1 MQRKFTHTIH
11 VPGTMAAALN
21 VRWTVPSGC
30 KLVHVSTV
38 ASNATDTTFD
48 IGLTAN
54 PDGFK
59 DAGVIGE
66 SDVPNELNAPA
77 DFDGADSAG
86 QFPQLADGD
95 VMTLVTD
102 IAGTTDA
109 ADFTAVLTF
118 VEGGV

>member
-1 MQRKFTHTIH
+1 MQRKFVQTIH

-21 VRWTVPSGC
+21 VRFAVPSGC

-48 IGLTAN
+48 LGDSTN
-54 PDGFK
+54 TDGFVDGGTIGVSDTPAEL
-59 DAGVIGE
+59 DAP
-66 SDVPNELNAPA
+66 S
-77 DFDGADSAG
+77 DFDGALSDGA
-86 QFPQLADGD
+86 FPQLDDGD
-95 VMTLVTD
+95 IFVLVTD
-102 IAGTTDA
+102 ISGTTDA